1 MNKLSVLSAA
11 TLAMTAGWIGLQ
23 AQDSKIPAAS
33 IAKGQKAFFN
43 AADAAPGKAR
53 IITPKDLP
61 APGATKST
69 ANFPNVAKR
78 GNKMPVAPKGFTVE
92 LYATGLTEP
101 RQIKTAPN
109 GDLFFTEKRSGELKI
124 ARGVKGGK
132 AESISLFASG
142 LDRPW
147 GIAFYPAANPQWVYV
162 GNAGSVVRFAY
173 KTGDLKASG
182 AAQKL
187 ADLPIRKADPQAK
200 GVAPDYHD
208 TRDLAFSK
216 DGNSLFV
223 SVGSGSNINDPD
235 IDGGEKNRAAVLEYR
250 PDGTFVGVYASG
262 IRNPV
267 GLGVSPVSGEVW
279 VSVNER
285 DELGDNLVPDYVS
298 SVQKG
303 GFYGWPYFYIGGN
316 ADARLKGAHSELKS
330 KVIVPDVLIQPHSA
344 SLGFSWYTGT
354 AFPAEY
360 RGDLFVA
367 EHGSWNRANRSG
379 AEVIRIPLNP
389 QGKASG
395 VYQDFLTG
403 FADKDGT
410 LWGRPASVAVGNDG
424 ALYITDDGSMS
435 IWRVSY
441 SGARAPEAKK

>member
-1 MNKLSVLSAA
+1 MTKLSVMSVALFAA
-11 TLAMTAGWIGLQ
+11 TAGWITIL
-23 AQDSKIPAAS
+23 AQDAKIPAAS
-33 IAKGQKAFFN
+33 IAKGKAAFFN

-61 APGATKST
+61 APGATKSAT
-69 ANFPNVAKR
+69 NFPNVAKR
-78 GNKMPVAPKGFTVE
+78 TNQMPIAPKGFKVE

-101 RQIKTAPN
+101 RQIRTAPN
-109 GDLFFTEKRSGELKI
+109 GDLFFTEKKSGELKI
-124 ARGVKGGK
+124 ARGYKDGK
-132 AESISLFASG
+132 PESISVFAKG

-147 GIAFYPAANPQWVYV
+147 GIAFYPADNPQWVYV
-162 GNAGSVVRFAY
+162 GNAGSMVRFPY
-173 KTGDLKASG
+173 KAGALEASG

-187 ADLPIRKADPQAK
+187 ADLPIRQADAQAK
-200 GVAPDYHD
+200 GAAPDYHD
-208 TRDLAFSK
+208 TRDLAVSK
-216 DGNSLFV
+216 DGKSIYV
-223 SVGSGSNINDPD
+223 AVGSGSNIDDPD
-235 IDGGEKNRAAVLEYR
+235 KVPGEKNRAAVLEFT
-250 PDGTFVGVYASG
+250 PEGKFVGVYGSG

-267 GLGVSPVSGEVW
+267 GMGVHPQTGEVW

-285 DELGDNLVPDYVS
+285 DQLGDNLVPDYVT

-303 GFYGWPYFYIGGN
+303 GFYGWPYYYIGGN
-316 ADARLKGAHSELKS
+316 IDARLGNPHPELKS

-367 EHGSWNRANRSG
+367 EHGSWNRENRSG
-379 AEVIRIPLNP
+379 AEVIRIPLNA

-403 FADKDGT
+403 FADKDGV
-410 LWGRPASVAVGNDG
+410 LWGRPASVAVGKDG

-441 SGARAPEAKK
+441 TGASGAKAKK